1 MGSWRANLPLGA
13 RQILNWRVPTACQLC
28 AICVRTCNNVRLH
41 DLTRLPRPHVP
52 QVFVCAPCNA
62 PLSSWR
68 TQTTAT
74 GARGWHAFAK
84 SWGRFWGPHW
94 EVHVKPG
101 RRRIHLVCGE
111 SKPPTPDLELLAAAI
126 LWESR
131 KNGDSFRKLQY
142 SRAHSQW
149 KCPWGTLMQVRKA
162 LSAPRVT
169 EVHFQTD
176 EDNDIFGAAC
186 NLWQKLEV
194 FSPCTKAFPGDRSR

>member
-1 MGSWRANLPLGA
+1 MQRPFEQLAPSNYRDRRARLA
-13 RQILNWRVPTACQLC
+13 RLREVVAEIL
-28 AICVRTCNNVRLH
+28 
-41 DLTRLPRPHVP
+41 
-52 QVFVCAPCNA
+52 
-62 PLSSWR
+62 
-68 TQTTAT
+68 
-74 GARGWHAFAK
+74 
-84 SWGRFWGPHW
+84 GPHW

-186 NLWQKLEV
+186 NLWQKLQV
-194 FSPCTKAFPGDRSR
+194 FVPFVNRPFEYEIHGTVNFTQFCCVLLVTWCYRVLLSCYLRPK

>member
-1 MGSWRANLPLGA
+1 M
-13 RQILNWRVPTACQLC
+13 
-28 AICVRTCNNVRLH
+28 
-41 DLTRLPRPHVP
+41 P
-52 QVFVCAPCNA
+52 QVFVCAPCSG

-68 TQTTAT
+68 PQTTAT
-74 GARGWHAFAK
+74 GARLTRLREVVGEIL
-84 SWGRFWGPHW
+84 GPRW
-94 EVHVKPG
+94 QVRVKPG

-111 SKPPTPDLELLAAAI
+111 GEPPTPDLELLAAAI

-149 KCPWGTLMQVRKA
+149 KCPWGTLVKVRKA

-169 EVHFQTD
+169 EVHFQMD
-176 EDNDIFGAAC
+176 EDNDIFGAAR
-186 NLWQKLEV
+186 NLWQKLQV

>member
-1 MGSWRANLPLGA
+1 MQRAFEQLAPSNYRDRRA
-13 RQILNWRVPTACQLC
+13 RLAHLREVVGEIL
-28 AICVRTCNNVRLH
+28 
-41 DLTRLPRPHVP
+41 
-52 QVFVCAPCNA
+52 
-62 PLSSWR
+62 
-68 TQTTAT
+68 
-74 GARGWHAFAK
+74 
-84 SWGRFWGPHW
+84 GPHW
-94 EVHVKPG
+94 QVHVKPG

-111 SKPPTPDLELLAAAI
+111 GKPPTTDLELLAAAI

-131 KNGDSFRKLQY
+131 KNGDSFRKLQH

-186 NLWQKLEV
+186 NLWQNLQV
-194 FSPCTKAFPGDRSR
+194 FSPCTKAFSGDRSRRPVTHGLLSGTGDVAP